1 MRLRTWI
8 RSASLAAAAALLIA
22 ACSSSS
28 PSDSPSTGAKPTPA
42 GSASPAGSRTAF
54 CSTARRYWSDRLVI
68 AQGESKNKTPN
79 MSSMPGPNMSSM
91 PAQRTDTASRQAT
104 LQAARAIQATLPPLE
119 TTAPANLQAAVR
131 TFVAAEKPFID
142 ALVNANGDESK
153 LPPTYMAK
161 SMSALSS
168 PEGKAL
174 TGYWAQ
180 TCGISLGRAAEH
192 K

>member
-1 MRLRTWI
+1 MPVRTWI
-8 RSASLAAAAALLIA
+8 RSASMAAAAALLIA
-22 ACSSSS
+22 ACSSGS
-28 PSDSPSTGAKPTPA
+28 PSDSPSTGAKSTPA

-54 CSTARRYWSDRLVI
+54 CNTARRYWSDRLVI

-79 MSSMPGPNMSSM
+79 MSSMPGNMSSV
-91 PAQRTDTASRQAT
+91 PAQRTGAASRQAT

-131 TFVAAEKPFID
+131 TFVAAEKPYID

-161 SMSALSS
+161 SMSALNS

-174 TGYWAQ
+174 TGYWSR

-192 K
+192 Q

>member
-1 MRLRTWI
+1 MPVRTWI

-22 ACSSSS
+22 ACSSGS
-28 PSDSPSTGAKPTPA
+28 PSDSPSTGAKSSPA

-68 AQGESKNKTPN
+68 AQGESKNNTPN
-79 MSSMPGPNMSSM
+79 MSSMPGNMSSM
-91 PAQRTDTASRQAT
+91 PAQRTDAASQRAT
-104 LQAARAIQATLPPLE
+104 LQAARAIQATLPRLE

-131 TFVAAEKPFID
+131 TFVAAEKPYID

-174 TGYWAQ
+174 TGYWVQ